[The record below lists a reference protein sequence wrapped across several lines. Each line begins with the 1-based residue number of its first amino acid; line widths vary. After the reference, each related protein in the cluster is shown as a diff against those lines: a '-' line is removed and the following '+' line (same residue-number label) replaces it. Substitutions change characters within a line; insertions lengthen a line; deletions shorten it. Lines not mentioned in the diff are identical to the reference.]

1 MAVDLEYGAGA
12 VPLQLRVAGLEVSHE
27 VLDHTLSTNRQTIRR
42 LHAHSH
48 TVTPAARSHVIKKRK
63 RSRYSI
69 TDRIGSRS

>member
-12 VPLQLRVAGLEVSHE
+12 VPLELRVAGLEVSHE

-48 TVTPAARSHVIKKRK
+48 TVTPAARSHIKKRK

>member
-1 MAVDLEYGAGA
+1 MAVDLEYGAGT
-12 VPLQLRVAGLEVSHE
+12 VPLQVRVAGLEMSHE

-48 TVTPAARSHVIKKRK
+48 PVTPAARSHVIKKRK
-63 RSRYSI
+63 RSPYSI

>member
-48 TVTPAARSHVIKKRK
+48 TVTPAARSHVIKNVKVAHTRLP
-63 RSRYSI
+63 I
-69 TDRIGSRS
+69 V